1 MNHTVQRILLGMV
14 FILAG
19 VNHFLRP
26 QFYEAIMPN
35 YLPKHRLLV
44 LLSGVAEVFGGVL
57 ALFGRTQQLARWSLL
72 VTLVGVFP
80 ANLHMALH
88 PERYAMLPSWLLWLR
103 LPLQGGLIWWV
114 WWATDGQ
121 ED

>member
-1 MNHTVQRILLGMV
+1 
-14 FILAG
+14 
-19 VNHFLRP
+19 
-26 QFYEAIMPN
+26 MPN

-103 LPLQGGLIWWV
+103 LPLQGVLIWWV